1 MKHVKKL
8 VLVPI
13 EEWEK
18 VKVKD
23 MNLKEVQVPHQK
35 VMSQDVQKEVK
46 SSVVVRKVQKG
57 MGEKKKK
64 SMKSQIF
71 LYLSPKKRS
80 KGLLLLR
87 HLENNENLQWNKKGE
102 IIYKGKLI
110 QYSNILT
117 LINHTIHDN
126 DTSEPIGMKSFY
138 KVLENGNV
146 PRTLIENKK
155 GKHLMKKIKEQQRD
169 MWRPPGRMNIKKKV

>member
-1 MKHVKKL
+1 
-8 VLVPI
+8 
-13 EEWEK
+13 
-18 VKVKD
+18 
-23 MNLKEVQVPHQK
+23 
-35 VMSQDVQKEVK
+35 MSQEVQKEVK
-46 SSVVVRKVQKG
+46 SPVMVRKIQKG

-80 KGLLLLR
+80 KGLSLLR
-87 HLENNENLQWNKKGE
+87 HLENNENLSWDKKGE

-110 QYSNILT
+110 PNSNILT

-138 KVLENGNV
+138 KVLENSNV
-146 PRTLIENKK
+146 LRILIENKK
-155 GKHLMKKIKEQQRD
+155 GKHLVIVCPLVWLGLTILKFSYSLVRHCKLLCTRLIM
-169 MWRPPGRMNIKKKV
+169 

>member
-1 MKHVKKL
+1 MFKKL

-35 VMSQDVQKEVK
+35 VMSQEVQKEVK
-46 SSVVVRKVQKG
+46 SPVVARKIQKG

-71 LYLSPKKRS
+71 LYPSPKKRS
-80 KGLLLLR
+80 KGLSLLR
-87 HLENNENLQWNKKGE
+87 HLENNENLSWDKK
-102 IIYKGKLI
+102 
-110 QYSNILT
+110 
-117 LINHTIHDN
+117 
-126 DTSEPIGMKSFY
+126 
-138 KVLENGNV
+138 
-146 PRTLIENKK
+146 
-155 GKHLMKKIKEQQRD
+155 
-169 MWRPPGRMNIKKKV
+169 

>member
-1 MKHVKKL
+1 MKHVQKL

-35 VMSQDVQKEVK
+35 VMSQEVQKEVK
-46 SSVVVRKVQKG
+46 SPVVVRKIQKG

-80 KGLLLLR
+80 KGLSLL
-87 HLENNENLQWNKKGE
+87 
-102 IIYKGKLI
+102 
-110 QYSNILT
+110 
-117 LINHTIHDN
+117 
-126 DTSEPIGMKSFY
+126 
-138 KVLENGNV
+138 
-146 PRTLIENKK
+146 
-155 GKHLMKKIKEQQRD
+155 
-169 MWRPPGRMNIKKKV
+169 